1 MYKITCDLHIHSAL
15 SPCALDDMTPNNIVN
30 MALLEELTAIAVTDH
45 NSCENAAA
53 AMDAALGTGLV
64 VIPGLE
70 VQTREDVHVV
80 TLFPS
85 IESAHAMQQHVYD
98 ALPPMKAPAKIR
110 AKQLLLDDEDE
121 VIGEC
126 EKLLG
131 FSCEL
136 TLEKVVS
143 LAAELGGIAI
153 PAHIDRKSFSVLSN
167 LGFLP
172 EDLSLTTLEIS
183 MYAEMDEYIKKYP
196 DFRII
201 QDSDSHELGHIGLVR
216 NTIEVETVSPN
227 GIIRALKT
235 PFVR

>member
-53 AMDAALGTGLV
+53 AMNAALGTGLV

-85 IESAHAMQQHVYD
+85 IESAYAMQRHVYD

-121 VIGEC
+121 VTGEC

-136 TLEKVVS
+136 TLEKVVN

-216 NTIEVETVSPN
+216 NTVEVETVSPN

-235 PFVR
+235 PFVK